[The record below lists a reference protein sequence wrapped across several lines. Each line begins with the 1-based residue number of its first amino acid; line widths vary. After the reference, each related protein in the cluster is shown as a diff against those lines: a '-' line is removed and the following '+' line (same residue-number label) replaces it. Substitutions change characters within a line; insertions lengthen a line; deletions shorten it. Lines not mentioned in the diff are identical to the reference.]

1 MSLKNTVSKLWI
13 KPPVLMEKLA
23 PLTNRFQ
30 KVRVTFCLLCAFSI
44 LILPGCQ
51 QGKHTSNPRL
61 RQIDDMLDAQLHPGA
76 TKARVTMYLNSQGF
90 AIENS
95 NDLHIVVAIIKHV
108 DIDTL
113 QPETARVTF
122 HFDAND
128 KLLSYELVPA
138 PGPLQQ
144 R

>member
-1 MSLKNTVSKLWI
+1 MLKLR
-13 KPPVLMEKLA
+13 A
-23 PLTNRFQ
+23 AFY
-30 KVRVTFCLLCAFSI
+30 LLCAFSI
-44 LILPGCQ
+44 LIFAGCN

-76 TKARVTMYLNSQGF
+76 TKARVTVYLDSQGF
-90 AIENS
+90 TIDNPIDS
-95 NDLHIVVAIIKHV
+95 HTVVAIVRHV
-108 DIDTL
+108 DADSL

-138 PGPLQQ
+138 SGPLQQ

>member
-1 MSLKNTVSKLWI
+1 MKN
-13 KPPVLMEKLA
+13 LA
-23 PLTNRFQ
+23 PPANRLRKFLWS
-30 KVRVTFCLLCAFSI
+30 FCLLGAFSV
-44 LILPGCQ
+44 LTFAGCK

-76 TKARVTMYLNSQGF
+76 TKARVTIYLNSQGF
-90 AIENS
+90 TIENS
-95 NDLHIVVAIIKHV
+95 NELHTVVAIVKHV

-122 HFDAND
+122 HFDAHD
-128 KLLSYELVPA
+128 KLVSYELVPA
-138 PGPLQQ
+138 SGPLQQ